1 MTNEYKRKIDQAI
14 LVLNIARQQNPNRYA
29 LSDLAQA
36 IGFIK
41 AAQDYINREV
51 MTDDLARITAQD
63 QINRETANNVTA

>member
-41 AAQDYINREV
+41 AAQD
-51 MTDDLARITAQD
+51 
-63 QINRETANNVTA
+63 QINRETAKVEKVNA